1 MILTKELEKFI
12 NSKLNK
18 VAKHYGYSNFQSTLP
33 YLEIITSDEIWADD
47 DMEFYGSTTK
57 SKSEDDTELKGW
69 YESMDN
75 TLTIVIDNVKNRR
88 DLVKT
93 IIHEYQ
99 HYLQSPSWM
108 ARYYNMGYEYSNHP
122 YEVAAYAEENNYKMF
137 M

>member
-18 VAKHYGYSNFQSTLP
+18 VAKHYGHSKFQSTLP

-47 DMEFYGSTTK
+47 NVEFYGSTTK
-57 SKSEDDTELKGW
+57 SKSEDDEQLKGW

-75 TLTIVIDNVKNRR
+75 TLTIVIDNVKNRT
-88 DLVKT
+88 DLLKT

-108 ARYYNMGYEYSNHP
+108 ARYYNMGYCYSDHP

>member
-18 VAKHYGYSNFQSTLP
+18 VAKHYGYSNFHPTLP

-47 DMEFYGSTTK
+47 DVEFYGSTTK
-57 SKSEDDTELKGW
+57 SKSEDDEQLKGW

>member
-18 VAKHYGYSNFQSTLP
+18 VAKHYGYSNFQPTLP

-57 SKSEDDTELKGW
+57 SKSEDDEQLKGW

-88 DLVKT
+88 DLVRT

-108 ARYYNMGYEYSNHP
+108 TRYYNMGYQYSDHP